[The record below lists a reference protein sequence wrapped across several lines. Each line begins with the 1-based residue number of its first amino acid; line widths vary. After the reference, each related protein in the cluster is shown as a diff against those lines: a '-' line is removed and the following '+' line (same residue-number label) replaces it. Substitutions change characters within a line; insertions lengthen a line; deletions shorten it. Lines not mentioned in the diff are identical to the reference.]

1 MTSGMRVGVTAGTV
15 VSCVLAEISERVA
28 DSRLR
33 DVVAV
38 PADALAAKPRWRG
51 S

>member
-1 MTSGMRVGVTAGTV
+1 MRVGVTAGAV

-28 DSRLR
+28 DGRLR

-38 PADALAAKPRWRG
+38 AADALAAKEAAVVGVP
-51 S
+51 